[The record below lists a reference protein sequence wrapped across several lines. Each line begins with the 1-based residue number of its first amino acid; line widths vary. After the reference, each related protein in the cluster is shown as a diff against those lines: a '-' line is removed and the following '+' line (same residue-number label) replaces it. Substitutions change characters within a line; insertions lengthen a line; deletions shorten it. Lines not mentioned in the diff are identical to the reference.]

1 MNYTNFLIR
10 VISQPERSIFN
21 VNNEDIIY
29 AEFIAKFYQ
38 YRNNSYTLC
47 KIKVWGNLAYDVL
60 RYYNKNDF
68 LMVEGSLSTENST
81 FEKLDINTSINI
93 TASKIYPF
101 ALTKK
106 TK

>member
-38 YRNNSYTLC
+38 YRNNAYTLC
-47 KIKVWGNLAYDVL
+47 KIKV
-60 RYYNKNDF
+60 
-68 LMVEGSLSTENST
+68 
-81 FEKLDINTSINI
+81 
-93 TASKIYPF
+93 
-101 ALTKK
+101 
-106 TK
+106 

>member
-1 MNYTNFLIR
+1 
-10 VISQPERSIFN
+10 
-21 VNNEDIIY
+21 
-29 AEFIAKFYQ
+29 
-38 YRNNSYTLC
+38 
-47 KIKVWGNLAYDVL
+47 
-60 RYYNKNDF
+60 
-68 LMVEGSLSTENST
+68 MVEGSLSTENST